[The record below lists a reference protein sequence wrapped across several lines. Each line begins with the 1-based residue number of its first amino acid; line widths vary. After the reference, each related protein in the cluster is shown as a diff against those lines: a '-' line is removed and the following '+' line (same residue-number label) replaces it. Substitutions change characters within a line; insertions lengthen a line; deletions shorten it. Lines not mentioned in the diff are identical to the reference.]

1 MTIFTRE
8 RGKLDAVAK
17 GVRRMR
23 SHLAGRLELANEC
36 AFLMHRGRTL
46 EVIVSAETISAPW
59 PTLVEP
65 ERYAVVSLMAETVDA
80 FCEPDLALPEVY
92 DLLAGG
98 IGTIAACA
106 DPLGL
111 LPRVSLRLL
120 DLLGLAPPL
129 DRCVHCGGALASGSA
144 WLDAEAGGF
153 IDEACRERWRD
164 LAELTPKDLVNLR
177 ALAVP
182 KGGEA
187 AALHAPPPAQ
197 GRRVSRRPRGVIMAL
212 DVGSKR
218 IGIAVSDPS
227 ATFAL
232 PVATIERT
240 NRREDLARIQELVD
254 SYGIAELVVGDPL
267 TLAGD
272 RGIAA
277 REMDAFVEKL
287 REVFPG
293 TIHRVDER
301 LTTAQATKS
310 LIAADVS
317 RQKRWTIV
325 DRMAAALILEAF
337 LARRRNE
344 PIA

>member
-1 MTIFTRE
+1 
-8 RGKLDAVAK
+8 
-17 GVRRMR
+17 
-23 SHLAGRLELANEC
+23 
-36 AFLMHRGRTL
+36 
-46 EVIVSAETISAPW
+46 
-59 PTLVEP
+59 
-65 ERYAVVSLMAETVDA
+65 
-80 FCEPDLALPEVY
+80 
-92 DLLAGG
+92 
-98 IGTIAACA
+98 
-106 DPLGL
+106 
-111 LPRVSLRLL
+111 
-120 DLLGLAPPL
+120 
-129 DRCVHCGGALASGSA
+129 
-144 WLDAEAGGF
+144 
-153 IDEACRERWRD
+153 
-164 LAELTPKDLVNLR
+164 
-177 ALAVP
+177 
-182 KGGEA
+182 
-187 AALHAPPPAQ
+187 
-197 GRRVSRRPRGVIMAL
+197 MAL

-232 PVATIERT
+232 PVATIDRT
-240 NRREDLARIQELVD
+240 NRRDDLTRIKELAD

-317 RQKRWTIV
+317 RQRRRTIV
-325 DRMAAALILEAF
+325 DRMAAALILESF

-344 PIA
+344 PSA